1 MDFNDIWKNMLAHE
15 GDEFHMIK
23 NLPFTYEISK
33 GAVVID
39 RPSKPRLVKSNF
51 IKSGS
56 EPAAIKPLTNQS
68 ISWRAKLRF

>member
-51 IKSGS
+51 IK
-56 EPAAIKPLTNQS
+56 AAQNLPL
-68 ISWRAKLRF
+68 